1 MKPENLATTRFA
13 LVLASVLGVI
23 ASGSLASSSVSG
35 SLPAILYMLAG
46 FGFTGIFIYYFI
58 VRGVEENNNKE

>member
-1 MKPENLATTRFA
+1 MTNPLIRE
-13 LVLASVLGVI
+13 VLAVLSAIGILVGGFGAAAAAP
-23 ASGSLASSSVSG
+23 ASLS
-35 SLPAILYMLAG
+35 AILFMLAG